1 MRIILLLAFV
11 GIAIA
16 AAPPWE
22 KKKSHAGEALYRE
35 NCVVCH
41 DIDKPESK
49 KPGPDFYHCF
59 KREKMPLSNASR
71 AGAYIA
77 VRIQFGGQLMPAF
90 RTVLSKQ
97 QIDTSSTISS
107 RADRHPLLG

>member
-1 MRIILLLAFV
+1 MRMTVILAMA

-35 NCVVCH
+35 NCAVCH

-49 KPGPDFYHCF
+49 KLGPDFYQLF
-59 KREKMPLSNASR
+59 KREKMPLSNGKPSR
-71 AGAYIA
+71 AYIA

-90 RTVLSKQ
+90 RTVLTKQ
-97 QIDTSSTISS
+97 QIDTLIDYIES
-107 RADRHPLLG
+107 R